1 MARNLNRSRRDF
13 LKVAGMAAAGLA
25 ATSLLQACQPQAAAP
40 APGQSGK
47 PAGPAKVT
55 GKFQFIMKQDWNK
68 VHNEYIRNELL
79 NYGKEKGWDM
89 DVSYTEGFAAGGS
102 IIVKLT
108 ASVQAGDPPD
118 GMFQDQVSLYQLQF
132 LDLVVPIDDL
142 VTEAM
147 KTWGEP
153 APRIKKESFIDGKWY
168 GMPWIVLS
176 GAMWTRK
183 DYFEAAG
190 IKDLDK
196 SLDTWDHARDA
207 CMQVSDPT
215 KQIWGWGNTIN
226 RSSDGHNMVLLP
238 IQGWGGS
245 LCDETGQFI
254 TLNSPETIE
263 AVKWLYETHSS
274 PKFEKMRPPGLGSW
288 TDPSNNEAFLANK
301 IAYTYNGGTLY
312 AQGLQEKWPNAK
324 NVVAMKYPGGP
335 KRRLHALNG
344 PTFFTFKGSKNFDA
358 FREITQYMVSV
369 DKIKFLCENS
379 PGWCLPAFT
388 KMWSDEIEKLNP
400 NNPLFK
406 DISLGSDYNGTPY
419 PGPNTPAAAACTAA
433 NVFTDMM
440 GSVMGG
446 QKPEDAVKSAH
457 DRAIQIYKE
466 FGMKAVKS

>member
-196 SLDTWDHARDA
+196 SLDTWD
-207 CMQVSDPT
+207 QP
-215 KQIWGWGNTIN
+215 
-226 RSSDGHNMVLLP
+226 
-238 IQGWGGS
+238 
-245 LCDETGQFI
+245 
-254 TLNSPETIE
+254 
-263 AVKWLYETHSS
+263 
-274 PKFEKMRPPGLGSW
+274 
-288 TDPSNNEAFLANK
+288 FL
-301 IAYTYNGGTLY
+301 
-312 AQGLQEKWPNAK
+312 
-324 NVVAMKYPGGP
+324 
-335 KRRLHALNG
+335 
-344 PTFFTFKGSKNFDA
+344 
-358 FREITQYMVSV
+358 
-369 DKIKFLCENS
+369 
-379 PGWCLPAFT
+379 
-388 KMWSDEIEKLNP
+388 
-400 NNPLFK
+400 
-406 DISLGSDYNGTPY
+406 
-419 PGPNTPAAAACTAA
+419 
-433 NVFTDMM
+433 
-440 GSVMGG
+440 
-446 QKPEDAVKSAH
+446 
-457 DRAIQIYKE
+457 
-466 FGMKAVKS
+466 